1 MTLFG
6 LVGRSEGLSLYDGLG
21 GELVAE
27 DPVEGV
33 GEGGSDSETPRSR
46 MSRSTARINSQRSPA
61 VCRRDGP

>member
-6 LVGRSEGLSLYDGLG
+6 TRREVGGLEPVLDRLG

-33 GEGGSDSETPRSR
+33 GEGGQQRQSDVPL
-46 MSRSTARINSQRSPA
+46 AHVA
-61 VCRRDGP
+61 